1 MDLENYSYI
10 QVNDVDL
17 KRVLAMVEV
26 STRCMYNS
34 RERNTSSSISK
45 YPRKNPVKLIIHS
58 KIVKSGEYDLSK
70 DAVFGNQGASR
81 RAYKKK
87 SVKKSQDSSSEDETY
102 IPHIMNIPPP
112 RYITN
117 ISLPSPPSHPSLV
130 PVFPNDLILDSDLYN
145 EISENDIFKL

>member
-17 KRVLAMVEV
+17 KRILAMVEV

-45 YPRKNPVKLIIHS
+45 YPRKNPVKLMIHS
-58 KIVKSGEYDLSK
+58 KIVKNGEYDLSK
-70 DAVFGNQGASR
+70 DTVFGNQGASR
-81 RAYKKK
+81 RVYKKK
-87 SVKKSQDSSSEDETY
+87 STKKSQESNSDDETH
-102 IPHIMNIPPP
+102 IPYIMNIPPP

-117 ISLPSPPSHPSLV
+117 ISLPSPPSPSLV
-130 PVFPNDLILDSDLYN
+130 PVFPNDLILDSDLYR